1 MIPSGTFD
9 FGLTEDPF
17 NQQISQD
24 GAKGL
29 LRKRIQSART
39 DGRLNIAA
47 MGFKQIP
54 EEVLNMYS
62 LESMGAQDGSWAES
76 VDLTRFIA
84 ADNELEVIPDE
95 VFPDTD
101 PKDLMEEEDAQG
113 NQFGG
118 LETLDLHGNVLVAL
132 PIGLRRLQLLTT
144 LNLSNNKLGNDCF
157 QVISQLTS
165 LRDLKMAGNSLTGPV
180 DDGITN
186 LSNLESLDLQR
197 NALTLLPDA
206 LADLVRLRVLNIT
219 ENKFKSLPFETL
231 RRLPLTEIFAA
242 KNNLT
247 GSLVAEEVDELPLLQ
262 ILDVTANALT
272 SLAASGTL
280 KLPALHQLSC
290 SVNRL
295 TKLPNL
301 ESWTAL
307 LTIAAEDNNID
318 SLPEGFTSL
327 QKLKNVDFNGNNLRV
342 LDDRIGAMENLDVLR
357 ISGNPLREKKF
368 SGMTTE
374 DLKRALKARMEPDEE
389 EEHTKEHDQ
398 DPEGAFYSA
407 PVSPMS
413 PPRPGSSDWHV
424 KPGGILDRSGTQSF
438 SLNPV
443 AAADVAAFNQIKVVE
458 LHHNLFKEIPASIA
472 FFASSLTI
480 LNISH
485 NELNSDT
492 FLRDDL
498 DLPSLKEFNLSSNTF
513 NSLQPLILRL
523 KAPNLERL
531 DISFNRLT
539 SLPILKSHFP
549 NLVTLLA
556 SHNTIRELSPESIK
570 GLHTVDCSSNDI
582 NSLNARI
589 GLLGGPGGLQ
599 RLDVSGNRF
608 RVPKYTI
615 LEKGTEAT
623 LAWLRDRIPNGNG
636 EASSPT
642 DVD

>member
-1 MIPSGTFD
+1 
-9 FGLTEDPF
+9 
-17 NQQISQD
+17 
-24 GAKGL
+24 
-29 LRKRIQSART
+29 
-39 DGRLNIAA
+39 
-47 MGFKQIP
+47 
-54 EEVLNMYS
+54 
-62 LESMGAQDGSWAES
+62 
-76 VDLTRFIA
+76 
-84 ADNELEVIPDE
+84 
-95 VFPDTD
+95 
-101 PKDLMEEEDAQG
+101 
-113 NQFGG
+113 
-118 LETLDLHGNVLVAL
+118 
-132 PIGLRRLQLLTT
+132 
-144 LNLSNNKLGNDCF
+144 
-157 QVISQLTS
+157 
-165 LRDLKMAGNSLTGPV
+165 MAGNSLTGPV